1 MGLRK
6 LAAMISTV
14 NDYAILKWPIIII
27 CFSITLLS
35 FILLLS
41 FTSDKWYSYD
51 LIDVRHTIVHPN
63 KTTQFTD
70 LLEYGS
76 FGLWFIC
83 IHKYKDQIIKCD
95 TWTQETRPQYFNVI
109 LILLTCTL
117 YLAYLAIFPC
127 WVLLILILYNT
138 NNRYMI
144 YINAF
149 IWIALLF
156 FLFITVILAAI
167 LIINSL
173 TKMHSPGRF
182 FIDRFYISFHSSGGI
197 HYLILATTLASICFL
212 LSVVTLIWK
221 TFIEM
226 KIIELEGE
234 LLKQLSD
241 ENFQPIWN
249 RPIPIPSTTT
259 EFGAN
264 HEEPPPYNLYYEPN
278 N

>member
-41 FTSDKWYSYD
+41 FTSDRWYSYD
-51 LIDVRHTIVHPN
+51 LINVRHTIVYPN

-127 WVLLILILYNT
+127 WALLILILYNT

-212 LSVVTLIWK
+212 LSIVTLIWR